1 MESSTGAEATEYAIL
16 TVFRGVLVGSPT
28 GAVQS
33 KVRHRVCPD
42 GPWLCAAIFLGLC
55 EGFGR
60 IGGLFGC
67 CAAVNPSDW
76 LASGMCGQ
84 DRRARDAHRG
94 VCSEAIAVLKV
105 LAGFSRF

>member
-60 IGGLFGC
+60 IGGLFSC
-67 CAAVNPSDW
+67 CAAVYETTTPQTGKPE
-76 LASGMCGQ
+76 AFVGQ
-84 DRRARDAHRG
+84 TRAPETATGAPRPTR
-94 VCSEAIAVLKV
+94 L
-105 LAGFSRF
+105 RF

>member
-42 GPWLCAAIFLGLC
+42 GPWYLRSDF
-55 EGFGR
+55 FG
-60 IGGLFGC
+60 I
-67 CAAVNPSDW
+67 V
-76 LASGMCGQ
+76 
-84 DRRARDAHRG
+84 
-94 VCSEAIAVLKV
+94 
-105 LAGFSRF
+105 